1 MFSVKLLK
9 VVFFT
14 EKGKALADRIFN
26 NWDQAVP
33 AFKEKDEQLDMWV
46 QKAFEEHQ
54 PILFIGATGIAVRKI
69 APFLQNKLID
79 SSVVVIDELGQFV
92 IPLLSGHYGGAN
104 ELASLLAGR
113 LGATPVI
120 TTATDINKAFA
131 IDVFAREN
139 GLFISD
145 KDKIKRIS
153 SKILRG
159 EKVLY
164 KCDVEDAVFIGKRPE
179 LVQEAD
185 AFVNDKAELNDDI
198 QDSISKERIDFS
210 IEDGEKAHQAVSD
223 SLRLFP
229 KRMVLGIGCKKGK
242 SYEDLKAFVLGKY
255 DEDRLRGELYAICS
269 IDLKQREPGLI
280 MLSQYLGV
288 PFITYTTAELEE
300 APGTYEES
308 DFVKKAVGV
317 GNVCERAAMLGAGS
331 GAEIVIRKTAGD
343 GMTLAESRRKK
354 IEIRWQEK

>member
-33 AFKEKDEQLDMWV
+33 EFKEKDEQLDMWV

-131 IDVFAREN
+131 IGVFAKEN

-179 LVQEAD
+179 LVHC
-185 AFVNDKAELNDDI
+185 KAELNDDL
-198 QDSISKERIDFS
+198 QDSISKESIDFS

-223 SLRLFP
+223 YLKLFP

-308 DFVKKAVGV
+308 DFVKKTVGV

>member
-14 EKGKALADRIFN
+14 EKGKALAERIFD

-33 AFKEKDEQLDMWV
+33 EYKAKDEQLDMWV

-145 KDKIKRIS
+145 KDKIKRVS

-179 LVQEAD
+179 LV
-185 AFVNDKAELNDDI
+185 NYKAELNDDL
-198 QDSISKERIDFS
+198 QDSISKESIDFS
-210 IEDGEKAHQAVSD
+210 IEDGEKAYQAVSD
-223 SLRLFP
+223 SLRLIP

-308 DFVKKAVGV
+308 DFVKKTVGV
-317 GNVCERAAMLGAGS
+317 GNVCERAAMLGAGC
-331 GAEIVIRKTAGD
+331 GAEIVIKKIAGD

>member
-14 EKGKALADRIFN
+14 EKGKALAERIFD

-33 AFKEKDEQLDMWV
+33 EYKAKDEQLDMWV

-145 KDKIKRIS
+145 KDKIKRVS

-179 LVQEAD
+179 LV
-185 AFVNDKAELNDDI
+185 NYKAELNDDL
-198 QDSISKERIDFS
+198 QDSISKESIDFS
-210 IEDGEKAHQAVSD
+210 IEDGEKAHQAASD

-242 SYEDLKAFVLGKY
+242 SYEDLRAFVLGKY

-308 DFVKKAVGV
+308 DFVKKTVGV
-317 GNVCERAAMLGAGS
+317 GNVCERAAMLGAGC
-331 GAEIVIRKTAGD
+331 GAEIVIKKIAGD

>member
-33 AFKEKDEQLDMWV
+33 VFKEKDEQLDIWV

-131 IDVFAREN
+131 IDVFAKEN

-145 KDKIKRIS
+145 KDKIKRVS

-179 LVQEAD
+179 LVHC
-185 AFVNDKAELNDDI
+185 KAELNDDL
-198 QDSISKERIDFS
+198 QDSISKESIDFS
-210 IEDGEKAHQAVSD
+210 IEDGEKAHQTVSD
-223 SLRLFP
+223 ALRLFP

-308 DFVKKAVGV
+308 DFVKKTVGV
-317 GNVCERAAMLGAGS
+317 GNVCERAAMLGAGC
-331 GAEIVIRKTAGD
+331 GAEIVIKKIAGD